1 MKNRQQLRL
10 EIAERVA
17 ALTAQQ
23 AQWEQQRS
31 ERQQQRRAALASPK
45 VLAGSFATG
54 IALGLLSRRSKRVDG
69 DDAARK
75 SSSLLRLARELLPV
89 AQPLLVSA
97 AVQWWQQL
105 QSRDAA
111 AQPAPPAQ
119 TPPES

>member
-23 AQWEQQRS
+23 THWQQQRA
-31 ERQQQRRAALASPK
+31 ERKQQRRASLASPK
-45 VLAGSFATG
+45 VLAGSFAAG
-54 IALGLLSRRSKRVDG
+54 IALGLISRRSKSAPDEPGKPSPLMRI
-69 DDAARK
+69 
-75 SSSLLRLARELLPV
+75 ARELLPV

-105 QSRDAA
+105 QHGDADAA
-111 AQPAPPAQ
+111 PAPES
-119 TPPES
+119 PPEL